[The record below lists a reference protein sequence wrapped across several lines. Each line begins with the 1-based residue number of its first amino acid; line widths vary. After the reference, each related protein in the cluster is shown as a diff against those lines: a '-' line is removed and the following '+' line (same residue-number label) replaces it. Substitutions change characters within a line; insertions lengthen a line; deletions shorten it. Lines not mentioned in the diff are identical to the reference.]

1 MTGERDR
8 RAGTSPIPSVS
19 ALIRSKPGAA
29 SACSI
34 PIVTR
39 RLFVFDEPDRFVAGA
54 VGQPGSRAFF
64 LQALQGRAVVTVGLE
79 KTQVGALA
87 QRIGELL
94 VAIGEAPQGIKSP
107 AGKNELA
114 EPMVE
119 LFRVGL
125 LALGWDPDS
134 ASVTVEA
141 RPIEEDGEYPE
152 VPDDDPDGPDLLRVR
167 MSAAEAGRFATA
179 AAALVQAGR
188 PACPFC
194 GEPLDPAGH
203 FCVRMDGHPN

>member
-1 MTGERDR
+1 M
-8 RAGTSPIPSVS
+8 
-19 ALIRSKPGAA
+19 
-29 SACSI
+29 
-34 PIVTR
+34 R

-54 VGQPGSRAFF
+54 VGQPGSRAFY
-64 LQALQGRAVVTVGLE
+64 LQARQRGAVVTVGLE

-94 VAIGEAPQGIKSP
+94 LAVGETTEPSTRP
-107 AGKNELA
+107 ATSELA

-119 LFRVGL
+119 LFRVGV
-125 LALGWDPDS
+125 LALGWDPSS
-134 ASVTVEA
+134 ASLMVEA
-141 RPIEEDGEYPE
+141 RPISEEGEYPE

-167 MSAAEAGRFATA
+167 LKASEAGQFATA

-194 GEPLDPAGH
+194 GEPLDPGGH
-203 FCVRMDGHPN
+203 FCVRMNGNPN